1 MGCGS
6 WTRDSYVS
14 YSTTKGM
21 SVSTDGMIRGSYSNQ
36 DMFKAKT
43 IDSALNPKNVIRE
56 CCDTEEHPNTIPV
69 ILALD
74 VTGSMGES
82 AVEVAKKLNVIMTKL
97 YEKVTDVEFLIMGI
111 GDLACDSCPIQAS
124 QLSRIFVLLNSLIRF
139 ILSLAVVETVMNP
152 TQQRGISVLVTQ
164 SLIV

>member
-36 DMFKAKT
+36 DMFKAKN

-74 VTGSMGES
+74 VTGSMGQA

-111 GDLACDSCPIQAS
+111 GE
-124 QLSRIFVLLNSLIRF
+124 
-139 ILSLAVVETVMNP
+139 ILKIN
-152 TQQRGISVLVTQ
+152 
-164 SLIV
+164 